1 MNSVRQANSYELL
14 ESNEDAH
21 YLFSVT
27 STLMSKLP
35 CNQCTVTM
43 ELVFSNFIGQLG
55 SKQMKED
62 TVEEYFSLHDGEI

>member
-1 MNSVRQANSYELL
+1 M
-14 ESNEDAH
+14 

-35 CNQCTVTM
+35 CNQCTVKM
-43 ELVFSNFIGQLG
+43 KLIFNNFIGQLG

-62 TVEEYFSLHDGEI
+62 GVEEYFRLHDGGSLKFKNIFPHD